1 MITKRKGIKS
11 LLLIMFFVSILIII
25 TGVVLL
31 LFNNNDKTNKN
42 DSKTPETTKDYRYY
56 MYNYN
61 EKKYEFKSLTKSSN
75 IGKIEE
81 QEQKDSMKITYSFEI
96 IDGSVFVSTSL
107 NEEKFKFSEITNA
120 KELLIFDLEDENEKD
135 AVMVVTKDNNLYII
149 RLYDITTSSVKL
161 ITDFSNTKYYV
172 ETYKLMSDVQSIE
185 FGDYILK
192 DKKDIEKVA
201 LFNLSNNQKIV
212 LTSSKIINN
221 ISNDNDLEN
230 PYIKSNNKDALFV
243 NSLAISNIYNHY
255 NELKPGKVKDMSN
268 SQIINMTILYLNG
281 SRDTCFDKSYL
292 ENKAQEIF
300 DVKINNKK
308 LPKDV
313 IYKDGKYCTTDIYN
327 TNHEYSKL
335 QISNTAMKEENNKVL
350 YDNQFSYENEKLT
363 IRLEYELKK
372 DHYVLISVSKN

>member
-308 LPKDV
+308 LPKNV

>member
-255 NELKPGKVKDMSN
+255 NELKSGKVKDMSN

-308 LPKDV
+308 LPKNV

-335 QISNTAMKEENNKVL
+335 QISNTTIKEENNKVL

>member
-1 MITKRKGIKS
+1 MKSVGI
-11 LLLIMFFVSILIII
+11 LPMEQIQ
-25 TGVVLL
+25 
-31 LFNNNDKTNKN
+31 N
-42 DSKTPETTKDYRYY
+42 
-56 MYNYN
+56 
-61 EKKYEFKSLTKSSN
+61 YEFKSLTKSSN

-255 NELKPGKVKDMSN
+255 NELKSGKVKDMSN

-308 LPKDV
+308 LPKNV